1 MKEKKP
7 LNKLDKYL
15 IFSITAL
22 LVYTVVEQ
30 VLSSIFGFER
40 STLTTCFYA
49 AFGGEIFSCAVIKA
63 FNIKNV
69 EGKEEKEPETP
80 EEEIEFIDIGGEG

>member
-1 MKEKKP
+1 MNLPKLFKRRRKKKEP

-22 LVYTVVEQ
+22 IVYAIAEMTV
-30 VLSSIFGFER
+30 SCISGYER

-49 AFGGEIFSCAVIKA
+49 AFGGEILSCVVIKV
-63 FNIKNV
+63 FHIKNDT
-69 EGKEEKEPETP
+69 EDG
-80 EEEIEFIDIGGEG
+80 GGEG